1 MTNATKHL
9 FGPVPSR
16 RFGRSLGVDLTPF
29 KTCSLDCIFCQ
40 LGHTTNKTLERRE
53 YVPVEK
59 LKRELLA
66 WIHGGGTADY
76 ITLAGSGEPT
86 LHSGF
91 GELID
96 FIHANSDIPVA
107 LLTNGT
113 TLYSQEVRKSAAKA
127 DVVKV
132 TLSAYDQE
140 SFARIHRPCEKATFS
155 RLVNGACAFRMD
167 FKKNLWIEVFLLA
180 GFNSSPED
188 VRRIAEFVRQ
198 VKPDKIHLNT
208 SVRPPSESIAVPLA
222 EGKMSELSRLFEPPA
237 EVVAEFRSDCPIIE
251 VKEIDV
257 IEMLRRRPCT
267 AVQIAEAFDMHPNE
281 VSKYVS
287 NLLHKKLICAE
298 GRGVGAFYK
307 AVKSKKEQ
315 AIP

>member
-1 MTNATKHL
+1 M
-9 FGPVPSR
+9 PSR

-40 LGHTTNKTLERRE
+40 LGHTTNKTVERRE
-53 YVPVEK
+53 YVPLEN

-91 GELID
+91 GEFID

-113 TLYSQEVRKSAAKA
+113 TLYSAAVRKSAAKA

-132 TLSAYDQE
+132 TMSAYDQE
-140 SFARIHRPCEKATFS
+140 SFARIHRPCEKATFN
-155 RLVNGACAFRMD
+155 RLVNGTYAFRRD

-198 VKPDKIHLNT
+198 VKPDKIQLNT
-208 SVRPPSESIAVPLA
+208 CVRPPAESTAVAVTEDKMA
-222 EGKMSELSRLFEPPA
+222 ELVRLFEPPA
-237 EVVAEFRSDCPIIE
+237 EVIAEFRSDCPIIE
-251 VKEIDV
+251 VNELDIL
-257 IEMLRRRPCT
+257 EMLRRRPCT
-267 AVQIAEAFDMHPNE
+267 AVQVAAAFDMHPSE
-281 VSKYVS
+281 VSKYIGR
-287 NLLHKKLICAE
+287 LLRKKLIYSE
-298 GRGVGAFYK
+298 GGGAGAYYT
-307 AVKSKKEQ
+307 ALKSEKDL
-315 AIP
+315 IIR